1 MGRDYRCHTPSP
13 LSTCTNGAQ
22 PSKKA
27 KTGPKSR
34 ARHWP
39 RDGNM
44 GHTKRKRGKREEGAD
59 RRIGEGIGRWAPG
72 GYSITVKARGSPAN
86 GPRRNATGPQHHRGP
101 TGGGGHVKRASPGT
115 GALCAPPR
123 AAARGLLLVVIL
135 QQFALDGPQEARRDL
150 VVVAVPRVLG
160 LDDGDAA
167 VLAGE
172 ADEVLPSV
180 DVQTIVVEPHRR
192 DGGMLNQHIN

>member
-1 MGRDYRCHTPSP
+1 MGP
-13 LSTCTNGAQ
+13 
-22 PSKKA
+22 
-27 KTGPKSR
+27 
-34 ARHWP
+34 
-39 RDGNM
+39 
-44 GHTKRKRGKREEGAD
+44 
-59 RRIGEGIGRWAPG
+59 GRLL
-72 GYSITVKARGSPAN
+72 N
-86 GPRRNATGPQHHRGP
+86 NCQGPRVPRQRPSAKRHRTAAPSGAHW
-101 TGGGGHVKRASPGT
+101 GGGHVKRASPGT

-172 ADEVLPSV
+172 ADEVLRGGQGWGGGGGAWRRP
-180 DVQTIVVEPHRR
+180 DGPHMS
-192 DGGMLNQHIN
+192 GH